1 MTQIA
6 ILSFSVKRDVEGPP
20 GFEPGFS
27 APKAKRMIRYPTGP
41 SLHRTRNDYLVLIK
55 DKNLYWVSYSQPMS
69 KIIMNHGAGGEIM
82 QEFLAKHIISHFPKA
97 SSDVSL
103 ESMDDSAVIDDVV
116 FTIDGHTV
124 DPLIFPGGD
133 IGKISVAGTVN
144 DISVMGATPIAIACS
159 VILEEGLEIG
169 IVDRIMESMGRTSR
183 ECGVPIITGDTKVMQ
198 AGALDKMVITTSAIG
213 RRSELLDNDLRIAS
227 EYRKVKDRWCTDS
240 NLAPGDVIIA
250 SGTLGDHG
258 VALLSFREGYGF
270 ESEIQSDV
278 APLNKMIAEGLRAGG
293 IVAMKDP
300 TRGGLANTLNEWCS
314 KSRAEIEIEQPSIPL
329 REGVVSACDLLGIDP
344 LSIGN
349 EGKAIIGCVPDMAE
363 DILRAIRSTPE
374 GRDAAII
381 GTVREGKSRV
391 VLRTE
396 IGGRRIL
403 EPPSG
408 DPVPRIC

>member
-1 MTQIA
+1 M
-6 ILSFSVKRDVEGPP
+6 P
-20 GFEPGFS
+20 
-27 APKAKRMIRYPTGP
+27 
-41 SLHRTRNDYLVLIK
+41 
-55 DKNLYWVSYSQPMS
+55 

-82 QEFLAKHIISHFPKA
+82 QEFLSKHIISHFPKA
-97 SSDVSL
+97 GADVPL
-103 ESMDDSAVIDDVV
+103 EAMDDSAVVEDIV

-124 DPLIFPGGD
+124 NPLIFPGGD
-133 IGKISVAGTVN
+133 IGKISISGTVN

-159 VILEEGLEIG
+159 VILEEGLEIE

-183 ECGVPIITGDTKVMQ
+183 ECGVPIVTGDTKVMES
-198 AGALDKMVITTSAIG
+198 GALDKMVITTSAIG
-213 RRSELLDNDLRIAS
+213 RRSELLDYDLKIAS

-270 ESEIQSDV
+270 ESEVQSDV
-278 APLNKMIAEGLRAGG
+278 APLNKMIAEGLRVGG
-293 IVAMKDP
+293 IVSMKDP

-314 KSRAEIEIEQPSIPL
+314 KSHVEIEVEQASIPL
-329 REGVVSACDLLGIDP
+329 RDGVVNACDLLGIDP

-349 EGKAIIGCVPDMAE
+349 EGKVIIGCVPSMA
-363 DILRAIRSTPE
+363 DAVLKAIKGTPE
-374 GRDAAII
+374 GKDAAII
-381 GTVREGKSRV
+381 GTVREGKERV
-391 VLRTE
+391 IMRTE
-396 IGGRRIL
+396 VGGRRIL